1 MNMTQP
7 TGLSTQIKVSEGAL
21 LNAIANHDFLT
32 VKQLLEDGINCDFV
46 DDDMY
51 SPISCAAS
59 MGNLEIMKLLLAKD
73 LKTTLKG
80 YFGAFAVYEAVVSD
94 EAEAAKLLIDVGAQP
109 SSSDFQDSIE
119 NTSLHVAIEKEN
131 IEIVKLLLKNG
142 ALVNW
147 ADSSG
152 GNTPLHKAVT
162 VGNNEI
168 VTLLLEAGAY
178 GHRGCCVGMSG
189 SWNGYGTTPE
199 HATPFL
205 VALQLKHT
213 DIMNTLL
220 DSGVNIDV
228 EIDLCNE
235 GSCTASEDDKEAM
248 IAFKLHLAETES
260 SQDREQS
267 LGEVFGI

>member
-7 TGLSTQIKVSEGAL
+7 TDLSTQIKVSEGVL

-51 SPISCAAS
+51 SPISCAAN

-80 YFGAFAVYEAVVSD
+80 DFGAFAVYEAVVSG
-94 EAEAAKLLIDVGAQP
+94 EAEAAKLLIDAGARP
-109 SSSDFQDSIE
+109 SSSGFEQATDS
-119 NTSLHVAIEKEN
+119 TSLNVAIEKEN

-147 ADSSG
+147 ADSHG
-152 GNTPLHKAVT
+152 GNTPLHKAVS

-178 GHRGCCVGMSG
+178 GHRGCCVGVSE
-189 SWNGYGTTPE
+189 SWPGLFAAPE

-220 DSGVNIDV
+220 NSGVNIDV
-228 EIDLCNE
+228 EIDLCDE
-235 GSCTASEDDKEAM
+235 RSCAASEDDKEAM
-248 IAFKLHLAETES
+248 IAFKLHLAEVES
-260 SQDREQS
+260 SQNRGQS